1 MTDALSSTEDK
12 IEETAQHN
20 DVDNYND
27 SLESQQQYAQ
37 GDTAQQRCCNI
48 KSVCL
53 IGISTIILA
62 LFLYASVVQYNDPD
76 SAKWAIYYG
85 LQAAIPLLF
94 LLHFFTWIGTTAMVF
109 CAVSLGMIIWSIVM
123 IVLISIELKNLLG
136 EEGYDA
142 YQREEFVNELSGVSL
157 GIVSA
162 LYHVI
167 ITRSCVGR
175 GQDERQKARFD
186 R

>member
-27 SLESQQQYAQ
+27 SLEAQQQFAQ
-37 GDTAQQRCCNI
+37 GDKVQQRCCNF
-48 KSVCL
+48 KSFCL
-53 IGISTIILA
+53 IGISTITLA
-62 LFLYASVVQYNDPD
+62 LFLYASIVQYNDPD

-94 LLHFFTWIGTTAMVF
+94 VLHFFTWISTTAVVL

-136 EEGYDA
+136 GEE

-157 GIVSA
+157 GIFSA

-167 ITRSCVGR
+167 VTRFCVR
-175 GQDERQKARFD
+175 GQEERQEARVD